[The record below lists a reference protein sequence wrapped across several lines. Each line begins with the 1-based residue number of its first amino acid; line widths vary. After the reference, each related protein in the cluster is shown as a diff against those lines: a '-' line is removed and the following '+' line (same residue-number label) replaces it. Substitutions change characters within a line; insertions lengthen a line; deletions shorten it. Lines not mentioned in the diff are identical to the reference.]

1 MKQTEESFLSEEGI
15 VNLKE
20 IQYGKLNIIDAP
32 CGCGKTTFVEKRL
45 WVESYWGDLLYL
57 IDSRNALEA
66 FKSRGE
72 EKEYKGKIYYK
83 HRGITAMTY
92 ATFAALCIHKPN
104 EWLWDDEDALIVCD
118 ELQSVIKWSHIRNG
132 ADNLWFRQDDNL
144 HKTALEELHKRIKAG
159 ARVVAITAT
168 PDSIRKEFKGEF
180 VNVPIHGVLKQYHA
194 AHTYTFQNLS
204 SLATVLPADKRG
216 VIYTPHVTQMRSIR
230 DQLQKRGI
238 NAVGFWSENNFIHE
252 MNDEEWAIRDSVIL
266 KGIIPD
272 HVQVLLINA
281 ASETGINI
289 TSPVDYIVV
298 NDSNPDTQIQAVG
311 RVRHDVDAVYLRDY
325 NSQNYTYISH
335 NRLAAKWIDRRL
347 YEEDKKL
354 LCEELNIRDARG
366 RLYKWPNIKKS
377 LRFSDFRVTDKQEKN
392 GRRYSIIEW

>member
-1 MKQTEESFLSEEGI
+1 MIELLANVDG
-15 VNLKE
+15 
-20 IQYGKLNIIDAP
+20 
-32 CGCGKTTFVEKRL
+32 L
-45 WVESYWGDLLYL
+45 WLATHFNHPAELTVESTALL
-57 IDSRNALEA
+57 
-66 FKSRGE
+66 K
-72 EKEYKGKIYYK
+72 KIVAC
-83 HRGITAMTY
+83 GIPV
-92 ATFAALCIHKPN
+92 IN
-104 EWLWDDEDALIVCD
+104 
-118 ELQSVIKWSHIRNG
+118 QSVLLKGVN
-132 ADNLWFRQDDNL
+132 DNHEILEKLFRELVKLREKPHYLFHVDPVRGVR
-144 HKTALEELHKRIKAG
+144 HFATGIECGLEILRHF
-159 ARVVAITAT
+159 
-168 PDSIRKEFKGEF
+168 RK
-180 VNVPIHGVLKQYHA
+180 
-194 AHTYTFQNLS
+194 NLS
-204 SLATVLPADKRG
+204 SLATVIPADKRG